1 MSSEK
6 PSGGSD
12 VYVSQEGLEEV
23 LCGLRRRRGITQKQV
38 ADEAGVSPAAIAR
51 IEKGDRR
58 PSLQMLGKLAPVF
71 GTTPEDLLEAAG
83 RVADGSEL
91 DQVLDDLPAATGAA
105 FSPAAEPRGGYSGPE
120 AVFASAAPMEAFDA
134 PAPPG
139 PPLADLS
146 LSGPRL
152 QALAVA
158 DLLERVEDQ
167 EGATALVRDAIEW
180 LADRGGSPSD
190 VARLR
195 QELREALRGPE
206 PGREPVAAMPT
217 GEVRYV
223 FKQALA
229 RDERGQVWIDPL
241 ARARIGGFDQE
252 DPRVERYDDG
262 EIVVD
267 LERLE
272 DRGFDPREDRH
283 RVKVTVEGDAGSS
296 VPEPDLAELER
307 VYAET
312 VIEIHWPDRPHQL
325 LEPRPEGVTDGEFPG
340 GVDHIHVIT
349 AFNPRSRLLRRSEN
363 EERNRLLRADLDRA
377 GLRYVEGVGRSPDSS
392 WSEDSFAVIDA
403 DAGDILDLARRFQ
416 QNAIFEWTPDRRA
429 ILWSDPEL
437 APQTHGW
444 QVFQSG
450 IIETSQ

>member
-23 LCGLRRRRGITQKQV
+23 LRGLRRRRGITQKQV

-71 GTTPEDLLEAAG
+71 GTAPEDLLEAAG
-83 RVADGSEL
+83 RVAEGAEL
-91 DQVLDDLPAATGAA
+91 DEVLDDLPAVTDAT
-105 FSPAAEPRGGYSGPE
+105 FSPAAERQGAYSGPE
-120 AVFASAAPMEAFDA
+120 AVLASAAPMEAFDA

-139 PPLADLS
+139 RPFADLS
-146 LSGPRL
+146 LTGPRL

-158 DLLERVEDQ
+158 DLLERIEDQ
-167 EGATALVRDAIEW
+167 EGAAALLRDAIEW
-180 LADRGGSPSD
+180 LAERGGSPSD

-195 QELREALRGPE
+195 KELREALRGPE
-206 PGREPVAAMPT
+206 PEREPVAAMPT

-223 FKQALA
+223 FEQALG

-267 LERLE
+267 LARLE
-272 DRGFDPREDRH
+272 DQQFGPREDRH
-283 RVKVTVEGDAGSS
+283 RVKVTVEGDRG
-296 VPEPDLAELER
+296 VTKDEPELAALEQ
-307 VYAET
+307 VYAAT
-312 VIEIHWPDRPHQL
+312 VIEIHWPDRPTQIV
-325 LEPRPEGVTDGEFPG
+325 EPQPEGVTEGEFPD

-349 AFNPRSRLLRRSEN
+349 AFNPQSRLVRRSEN
-363 EERNRLLRADLDRA
+363 EERNRLLRADLNRA
-377 GLRYVEGVGRSPDSS
+377 GLTYVEAVGRSPDSS
-392 WSEDSFAVIDA
+392 WSEDSFAVLDA
-403 DAGDILDLARRFQ
+403 DPDRLLGLARRYD
-416 QNAIFEWTPDRRA
+416 QNAIFEWTPARRA
-429 ILWSDPEL
+429 VLWRDPDRAL
-437 APQTHGW
+437 YRHGW
-444 QVFQSG
+444 RLL
-450 IIETSQ
+450 T

>member
-1 MSSEK
+1 MTPAK

-12 VYVSQEGLEEV
+12 VYVSQEGLKEV
-23 LCGLRRRRGITQKQV
+23 LRGLRRHRGITQKQV

-71 GTTPEDLLEAAG
+71 GTAPQDLLEAAG
-83 RVADGSEL
+83 RVAGGADL
-91 DQVLDDLPAATGAA
+91 DAVLDELPATADATL
-105 FSPAAEPRGGYSGPE
+105 SPAAQLGVHFRPD
-120 AVFASAAPMEAFDA
+120 AVFASAAPMEAFDE

-146 LSGPRL
+146 LTGPRL
-152 QALAVA
+152 QMLALA

-167 EGATALVRDAIEW
+167 EGAAALLRDAIEW
-180 LADRGGSPSD
+180 LAERGGSPSD
-190 VARLR
+190 VAQLR
-195 QELREALRGPE
+195 QELREALRGAE

-229 RDERGQVWIDPL
+229 HDERGQIWIDPL
-241 ARARIGGFDQE
+241 ARARIGGLDHE

-272 DRGFDPREDRH
+272 DQQFGPREGRH
-283 RVKVTVEGDAGSS
+283 RVKVTVEGDRGGAE
-296 VPEPDLAELER
+296 VQPDLTALED
-307 VYAET
+307 VYAAT
-312 VIEIHWPDRPHQL
+312 MLEIHWPDRPHQIV
-325 LEPRPEGVTDGEFPG
+325 EPRPEGVTEGEFPDG
-340 GVDHIHVIT
+340 IDHIHIIT

-377 GLRYVEGVGRSPDSS
+377 GLRCVEAVGRSPDSS
-392 WSEDSFAVIDA
+392 WSEESFAVMDA
-403 DAGDILDLARRFQ
+403 DPEQILDLARRYQ
-416 QNAIFEWTPDRRA
+416 QNAVFAWHRTGRATVWTNDMPP
-429 ILWSDPEL
+429 S
-437 APQTHGW
+437 QHGW
-444 QVFQSG
+444 SALLTPVTGRPS
-450 IIETSQ
+450 

>member
-1 MSSEK
+1 MTPAK

-12 VYVSQEGLEEV
+12 VYVSQEGLKEV
-23 LCGLRRRRGITQKQV
+23 LRGLRRHRGITQKQV

-71 GTTPEDLLEAAG
+71 GTAPQDLLEAAG
-83 RVADGSEL
+83 RVAGGADL
-91 DQVLDDLPAATGAA
+91 DAVLDELPATADATL
-105 FSPAAEPRGGYSGPE
+105 SPAAQLGVHFRPD
-120 AVFASAAPMEAFDA
+120 AVFASAAPMEAFDE

-146 LSGPRL
+146 LTGPRL
-152 QALAVA
+152 QMLALA

-167 EGATALVRDAIEW
+167 EGATALLRDAIEW
-180 LADRGGSPSD
+180 LAERGGPPSD
-190 VARLR
+190 VAQLR

-262 EIVVD
+262 EMVVD

-272 DRGFDPREDRH
+272 DQQFGPRGVRH
-283 RVKVTVEGDAGSS
+283 RVKVAVEGDRGGAED
-296 VPEPDLAELER
+296 EPDLTALED
-307 VYAET
+307 VYAAT
-312 VIEIHWPDRPHQL
+312 VIEIHWPDRPHQIV
-325 LEPRPEGVTDGEFPG
+325 EPRTEGVTDGGFPE

-363 EERNRLLRADLDRA
+363 EERNRLLRADLDREE
-377 GLRYVEGVGRSPDSS
+377 LHYVGAVGRSLDNS

-403 DAGDILDLARRFQ
+403 NPEQILDLARRYQ
-416 QNAIFEWTPDRRA
+416 QNAVFEWTPDRRA
-429 ILWSDPEL
+429 ILWSDPAL
-437 APQTHGW
+437 VARAHGW
-444 QVFQSG
+444 RITQDHGS
-450 IIETSQ
+450 